1 MSASIG
7 QSIEA
12 VCKEKGID
20 RDVVIEAVKEA
31 VRAAARK
38 QFKSGEEIQ
47 VEWSPETGL
56 EIFASKVVV
65 ETVENEGRE
74 LSLGEARELAGDE
87 VEIGDELQLPL
98 PVEDMGRIAA
108 QTAKQILFQKVR
120 DAERANIYEQ
130 YIDKVGDLVNG
141 YVKRF
146 ERGDIIVDLGTVEA
160 LLPRNQQSRGE
171 TWNQGERIRVVID
184 DVSKESKGPQVIV
197 SRTSPEILKRLFEME
212 VPEIYDG
219 TVVIKSA
226 VREPGERA
234 KIAVAST
241 ERDVDPVGACVGMKG
256 SRVQAIIRELRG
268 EKIDIIEWSDE
279 PSVFAANAL
288 SPAKV
293 NQVRITDIEH
303 RQMEVIVNE
312 DQLSLAIG
320 KRGQNVRLATK
331 LVGWNIDIRS
341 EEELKREVAA
351 QMGAMIAS
359 GESVPLERLEG
370 MNPAMVS
377 TLADHGIDDIE
388 SLANATVDDIADFL
402 DVSIDQAE
410 ALIGAAQTV
419 VESARVAAESEG
431 AEGEEAQSEETG
443 EAGAA
448 SEQTPASAEAGV
460 TESSVDAVAAAGG
473 AGTGGEEPP
482 GVEGER
488 PAAGPEGETG
498 FESEEGR
505 TVEQHAASFEADP
518 NADAGEVEPSE
529 AMIAEGYDEAVETQ
543 PPFMAEDLS
552 PDNLL
557 AKDAAEPVAATEVE
571 QMSADELL
579 LQGAGRDL
587 RPDTI
592 TPAPDIFSAEA
603 AVIQNHGAY
612 TEEERPSTLDA
623 ETSGVAGA
631 TVREGEEA
639 DEESLVAPA
648 ALDETEEGETEV
660 ASPVADLGGEASA
673 PEVQVSSAPTPAGR
687 GEPTPVEN
695 VAEDEAEDAS
705 GNVE

>member
-7 QSIEA
+7 QSIDA
-12 VCKEKGID
+12 VCKEHGID
-20 RDVVIEAVKEA
+20 RDIVIEAVKEA

-47 VEWSPETGL
+47 VEWAPETGL

-65 ETVENEGRE
+65 EEVENPGRE
-74 LSLGEARELAGDE
+74 LSLEEAKELAGDE
-87 VEIGDELQLPL
+87 VEVGDELQLPM
-98 PVEDMGRIAA
+98 PMEDMGRIAA

-120 DAERANIYEQ
+120 DAVRANVYEQ

-160 LLPRNQQSRGE
+160 ILPRNQQSRGE
-171 TWNQGERIRVVID
+171 QWNQGERIRVVID
-184 DVSKESKGPQVIV
+184 DVSKESKGPQVVV
-197 SRTSPEILKRLFEME
+197 SRTSPELLKRLFEME

-359 GESVPLERLEG
+359 GEAVPLERLQG
-370 MNPAMVS
+370 MNPAMVA
-377 TLADHGIDDIE
+377 TLADRGVNDIE
-388 SLANATVDDIADFL
+388 SLANATVDDIAEFL

-410 ALIGAAQTV
+410 ALIGAARAV
-419 VESARVAAESEG
+419 VESARVSAEGEG
-431 AEGEEAQSEETG
+431 AEGGEESPTTEEA
-443 EAGAA
+443 
-448 SEQTPASAEAGV
+448 
-460 TESSVDAVAAAGG
+460 
-473 AGTGGEEPP
+473 AGT
-482 GVEGER
+482 EGQM
-488 PAAGPEGETG
+488 G
-498 FESEEGR
+498 EGR
-505 TVEQHAASFEADP
+505 GEGQTVEQHAASVEADP
-518 NADAGEVEPSE
+518 NADPGEVEPSDE
-529 AMIAEGYDEAVETQ
+529 MIAEGYDEAVRTR
-543 PPFMAEDLS
+543 PPFLAEDLS
-552 PDNLL
+552 
-557 AKDAAEPVAATEVE
+557 DANISARESADPVALTEVE
-571 QMSADELL
+571 QMSADELI

-592 TPAPDIFSAEA
+592 TPAPDIFSTEA
-603 AVIQNHGAY
+603 AVIQNTGSFV
-612 TEEERPSTLDA
+612 EEERPSTLDA
-623 ETSGVAGA
+623 ETNDVGGGV
-631 TVREGEEA
+631 VQMS
-639 DEESLVAPA
+639 DEEYEDSPISPRGSFA
-648 ALDETEEGETEV
+648 TEV
-660 ASPVADLGGEASA
+660 SA
-673 PEVQVSSAPTPAGR
+673 PEATTFSEPSAR
-687 GEPTPVEN
+687 SLGEPAPVEN
-695 VAEDEAEDAS
+695 ASDDEAEDAS
-705 GNVE
+705 AVE

>member
-1 MSASIG
+1 
-7 QSIEA
+7 
-12 VCKEKGID
+12 
-20 RDVVIEAVKEA
+20 
-31 VRAAARK
+31 
-38 QFKSGEEIQ
+38 
-47 VEWSPETGL
+47 
-56 EIFASKVVV
+56 
-65 ETVENEGRE
+65 
-74 LSLGEARELAGDE
+74 
-87 VEIGDELQLPL
+87 
-98 PVEDMGRIAA
+98 
-108 QTAKQILFQKVR
+108 
-120 DAERANIYEQ
+120 
-130 YIDKVGDLVNG
+130 
-141 YVKRF
+141 
-146 ERGDIIVDLGTVEA
+146 
-160 LLPRNQQSRGE
+160 
-171 TWNQGERIRVVID
+171 
-184 DVSKESKGPQVIV
+184 
-197 SRTSPEILKRLFEME
+197 ME

-359 GESVPLERLEG
+359 GEAVPLERLEG
-370 MNPAMVS
+370 MNPAMVA
-377 TLADHGIDDIE
+377 TLAEHGVSDIE
-388 SLANATVDDIADFL
+388 SLANATVDDIADYL

-410 ALIGAAQTV
+410 ALIGAAQAV
-419 VESARVAAESEG
+419 VESARTAGEGEGEAAG
-431 AEGEEAQSEETG
+431 EGEEA
-443 EAGAA
+443 AG
-448 SEQTPASAEAGV
+448 QVVTAEAGIA
-460 TESSVDAVAAAGG
+460 ESSPAAVAATGG
-473 AGTGGEEPP
+473 AGAGGDEPPGGEERQPAVGAAAEP
-482 GVEGER
+482 EVEMAE
-488 PAAGPEGETG
+488 
-498 FESEEGR
+498 ESEAGR
-505 TVEQHAASFEADP
+505 TVEQHAASVEPDP
-518 NADAGEVEPSE
+518 NAEVGEVEPSE
-529 AMIAEGYDEAVETQ
+529 AMIAEGYDEAVETR

-552 PDNLL
+552 PDNIL

-592 TPAPDIFSAEA
+592 TPAPDILSAEA
-603 AVIQNHGAY
+603 AVIQNRGAY
-612 TEEERPSTLDA
+612 AEEERPSTLDV
-623 ETSGVAGA
+623 ETEGVAEP
-631 TVREGEEA
+631 TVRESEEEYE
-639 DEESLVAPA
+639 DSPV
-648 ALDETEEGETEV
+648 
-660 ASPVADLGGEASA
+660 SPVADLGGEASA
-673 PEVQVSSAPTPAGR
+673 PEVQVSSAPTPAG
-687 GEPTPVEN
+687 PTTPVEN

-705 GNVE
+705 GNTE